1 MTKTKEIKISTDE
14 LSLFYGKNIALKN
27 VDIKIN
33 SNKVTA
39 LIGPSG

>member
-27 VDIKIN
+27 VDIKVDNLPFYIY
-33 SNKVTA
+33 SE
-39 LIGPSG
+39 S